1 MEMNDFFN
9 DDEEK
14 EDEDPMIDALKRH
27 KNLKLMVKNIAK
39 SEGIQ
44 IRSTKKNDKNGDIA
58 FLSKDKDKLIE
69 ALNKKLKKER

>member
-9 DDEEK
+9 DAEEK

-39 SEGIQ
+39 SNGIR
-44 IRSTKKNDKNGDIA
+44 IKSTKGNDKNGDIA
-58 FLSKDKDKLIE
+58 FLSEDRDKLIK
-69 ALNKKLKKER
+69 ALNNYLIKKR